1 MTDTITFK
9 TMGDLADAL
18 DQFENENKGLQFSY
32 NHETYTLRYM
42 DDLEAICDEDDL
54 DDDEDAPMLGPV
66 PYERES
72 TIVTFFNEFSDES
85 EEMELATILF
95 MVVEL

>member
-18 DQFENENKGLQFSY
+18 DKFEIENKGLQFSC
-32 NHETYTLRYM
+32 NDETYTLQYM
-42 DDLEAICDEDDL
+42 DDLEAICTEDDL
-54 DDDEDAPMLGPV
+54 DDDENVPMLGPV

-72 TIVTFFNEFSDES
+72 TIVTFFDEFGGES
-85 EEMELATILF
+85 EEMELMTILF
-95 MVVEL
+95 TVV